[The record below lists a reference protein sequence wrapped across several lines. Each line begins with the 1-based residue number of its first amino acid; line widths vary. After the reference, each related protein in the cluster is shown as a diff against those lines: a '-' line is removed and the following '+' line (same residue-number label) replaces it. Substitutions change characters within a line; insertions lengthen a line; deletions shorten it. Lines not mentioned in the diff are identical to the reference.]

1 MPGMVS
7 ETSCLSSLFPR
18 SPTVLFVAPRGS
30 FIYFVRFDGL
40 LYNSIQILIG
50 RQVYIYTRDGLVI
63 SITLK
68 CLFCWAGTRG
78 RRFRPA
84 DKRNVGNV
92 VSISHIA
99 GAWRNL

>member
-18 SPTVLFVAPRGS
+18 SHRAFCGPSGKLYLFCVLRRPF
-30 FIYFVRFDGL
+30 
-40 LYNSIQILIG
+40 NSIQILIG

-92 VSISHIA
+92 VSIPHLA
-99 GAWRNL
+99 GAWRNP